1 MSRIYKE
8 ITENVFFLICFE
20 RISQSSEGLKKKL
33 RCNNEA
39 ECLNKVYF
47 PKSFS
52 SNTLFVK
59 LDECP
64 YIFLCRKEKKKV
76 EIYHIFR
83 MEQGFFETK
92 GLATKPLKVV
102 WRLGLSV
109 AL

>member
-1 MSRIYKE
+1 M
-8 ITENVFFLICFE
+8 
-20 RISQSSEGLKKKL
+20 
-33 RCNNEA
+33 
-39 ECLNKVYF
+39 
-47 PKSFS
+47 P
-52 SNTLFVK
+52 
-59 LDECP
+59 
-64 YIFLCRKEKKKV
+64 KEKKKV